1 MKISDKAIGIIVD
14 ITVLTLLFLA
24 IGAVEAWGKACG
36 F

>member
-14 ITVLTLLFLA
+14 ITVLVLLFIA

>member
-1 MKISDKAIGIIVD
+1 MKINDKAIGIIVD
-14 ITVLTLLFLA
+14 IAVLVLLFIA